1 MKILGVGLSRTG
13 TMSLTIALHK
23 LGFRSVHY
31 DRVRL
36 NDILDGSNPNP
47 DFRRYDDVDAV
58 LDIPSAY
65 FYRELLEAYP
75 QAKAILTVRDVD
87 DWWRSV
93 ERHVNVHFPYKPP
106 KVFGY
111 DHRRRSLGA
120 SPLTDPGADN
130 HFKMLMLNCVYGS
143 TVALEYPYKKK
154 YLDHNAGVIQNVPE
168 ERLLVMDIT
177 AGDGWEKLCG
187 FLGVPIPDLPFP
199 HEHQGMARVEQAA
212 QLSAGS

>member
-13 TMSLTIALHK
+13 TMSLTLALRQ
-23 LGFRSVHY
+23 LGLRAMHY

-58 LDIPSAY
+58 TDIPSAY

-75 QAKAILTVRDVD
+75 ESRAILTVRDVEG
-87 DWWRSV
+87 WWTSV
-93 ERHVNVHFPYKPP
+93 SRHVNVHFPYKPP
-106 KVFGY
+106 KMFGY
-111 DHRRRSLGA
+111 DNRKRTLGA
-120 SPLTDPGADN
+120 APLTDPGADN
-130 HFKMLMLNCVYGS
+130 HFKMLLLNCVYGS

-154 YLDHNAGVIQNVPE
+154 YLDHNGRVLREVPA
-168 ERLLVMDIT
+168 ERLLVMDLT

-187 FLGVPIPDLPFP
+187 FLGLPVPDAPFP
-199 HEHQGMARVEQAA
+199 HEHRSMQPVQKTA
-212 QLSAGS
+212 